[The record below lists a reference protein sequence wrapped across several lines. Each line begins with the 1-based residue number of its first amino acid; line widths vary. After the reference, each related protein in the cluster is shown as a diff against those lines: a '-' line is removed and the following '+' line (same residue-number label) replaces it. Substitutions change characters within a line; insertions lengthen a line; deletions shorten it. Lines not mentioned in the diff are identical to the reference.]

1 MRDVILPSEQ
11 DFIDFLGVSPILLEG
26 GEATY
31 LLEFSHLV
39 RSSRISFDAIERS
52 VVIKVFGQDQRIF
65 DVYAEGLD
73 RISLFGDRET
83 KEIEFFLSGP
93 CYRLSIRLF
102 VRPEVHLE
110 CLHFI
115 A

>member
-39 RSSRISFDAIERS
+39 RSSRISFDTIERS
-52 VVIKVFGQDQRIF
+52 VLVKVFGQDQKIF
-65 DVYAEGLD
+65 DVYAEGLE
-73 RISLFGDRET
+73 RISLFEDRGT
-83 KEIEFFLSGP
+83 KEIEFFLSGA

-102 VRPEVHLE
+102 VCPEIHLV
-110 CLHFI
+110 CQHFI